1 MPRTAAPLS
10 GKSLDG
16 AKGLPLIEALWRR
29 FARRAG
35 LVGTVIG
42 LGLSLGSLAAAQWGF
57 ADAGYDQEGGV
68 ITRVDRTG
76 FAWLDA
82 IRPRQLVVS
91 LTGESLAVPDGM
103 ILLTE
108 LNGNRFES
116 RSGPYDRQLRL
127 TVPLGVLAVVF
138 GLLALPVAVARRSW
152 AGIFVMI
159 AILLAS
165 TPLERLFVREAST
178 AALAATVIAP
188 ALFLATRP
196 RLFRPLRLG
205 IAMLGIGFALA
216 WVITRL
222 LGVPAHEPLNALRG
236 PIAFGGFVAAAGLE
250 LIGTLRRSDQTLAS
264 PLQLIDALSLSIG
277 MGGAA
282 VLLYFRGPDP
292 LALALIVGGV
302 LLYPRFRRLT
312 TRVADRLL
320 LSDLRERAAI
330 ESAEEERAR
339 LARDLHDTSLQELAG
354 VIGQLETR
362 PDTKAEGAAL
372 RRVAEQL
379 RRVTSELRPP
389 VLDDLGLA
397 AAVEF
402 VADRTRA
409 ADLAVDLRLDDRTGL
424 ERATRAP
431 ANVELAVFRIV
442 EQALSNVVLHSAAT
456 KVVIDGVVGADEVR
470 LTVRDDGRGLTSA
483 DLQEAA
489 RRGRLGLASMR
500 RRAELIGAT
509 LDVDGTP
516 AKGTVVTVRWSR

>member
-1 MPRTAAPLS
+1 MLRTIAPVS
-10 GKSLDG
+10 GESLDG
-16 AKGLPLIEALWRR
+16 TKGVPSLNALGRR
-29 FARRAG
+29 FTRRAG
-35 LVGTVIG
+35 LVGAFLGV
-42 LGLSLGSLAAAQWGF
+42 GLSFGSLAAAQWGF
-57 ADAGYDQEGGV
+57 AVRGVEMDGGA
-68 ITRVDRTG
+68 ISSVDRSG
-76 FAWLDA
+76 YAWLDG
-82 IRPRQLVVS
+82 IRVGQLVVS
-91 LTGESLAVPDGM
+91 LTGESLTMPDGM
-103 ILLTE
+103 VLITE
-108 LNGNRFES
+108 LNGIRYES
-116 RSGPYDRQLRL
+116 RSGPYDAQLRPS
-127 TVPLGVLAVVF
+127 VPLGVLAVLL
-138 GLLALPVAVARRSW
+138 GLLAVPAALARRSW
-152 AGIFVMI
+152 AGVLVMI
-159 AILLAS
+159 AVLLAS
-165 TPLERLFVREAST
+165 TPLERLYAREAST
-178 AALAATVIAP
+178 AALAATVVAP
-188 ALFLATRP
+188 TLYFAARG
-196 RLFRPLRLG
+196 RLLRSFRIG
-205 IAMLGIGFALA
+205 GAVLGIGFAST

-222 LGVPAHEPLNALRG
+222 LGLPAHEPLDDLRG

-250 LIGTLRRSDQTLAS
+250 LIGTLRRSDQPPAN
-264 PLQLIDALSLSIG
+264 PLQLVDALSLAIG
-277 MGGAA
+277 AGAAA

-292 LALALIVGGV
+292 LTLVLIGGGV

-312 TRVADRLL
+312 TRAADRLL

-354 VIGQLETR
+354 VIGHLETR
-362 PDTKAEGAAL
+362 PDTMAEGAVL

-397 AAVEF
+397 AAVGF
-402 VADRTRA
+402 VADRTRT
-409 ADLAVDLRLDDRTGL
+409 ADLAVDLRLDDATGL

-483 DLQEAA
+483 DLREAA

-509 LDVDGTP
+509 LDVDGAP
-516 AKGTVVTVRWSR
+516 GAGTVVTVRWSR